1 MKFPMRGRLPT
12 EFGSKTKAVIGRIK
26 PTPNSSRIVA
36 QIMRKKR
43 RKKNFFC
50 FLDSMKAKLLSID
63 IYLI

>member
-1 MKFPMRGRLPT
+1 MCGRLPT

-50 FLDSMKAKLLSID
+50 FLDSMKAKLLSIEK
-63 IYLI
+63 